1 MTEENFKDFY
11 RLIVIGP
18 TGAGKSQFCNF
29 VQRDTTNTKNKV
41 SNSLNS
47 CTQDPKSNIFE
58 RKKTKYEFI
67 DTAGNSDSSDN
78 DEINLKKLVE
88 YLKEKKEIDYI
99 ALLLKY
105 GERLTKE
112 TRAYIH
118 LLGKIFTYW
127 EFYTHL
133 CVFFTKSPP
142 IPPQPKEKD
151 PEYKK
156 KNKKYEKAKKE
167 QQFYIKEINDI
178 LREAFK
184 VEPNQT
190 LPDIKVYFIDTQYDE
205 DEEEYDERYQ
215 NAVDIMIM
223 QMKLDVFKFHSLNTS
238 QLDYSGIRAENKIR
252 QRSSTIENLDKL
264 IQKKIKSENDREKK
278 INQLKEDIQK
288 AKNKNIN
295 NEEIQEK
302 EKELE
307 NLIKELEDE
316 KKKNNEKLEKLRNFE
331 KNCNE
336 IQKIIDNEAK
346 EKGINVSY
354 LDNLIDNSCKVAKY
368 LGISGGISFLLGLG
382 GLALSTACPA
392 AAPIVATFCFTG
404 AGGLTLGSAGA
415 GAVALG
421 AKLKKDSQNP

>member
-1 MTEENFKDFY
+1 M
-11 RLIVIGP
+11 
-18 TGAGKSQFCNF
+18 
-29 VQRDTTNTKNKV
+29 
-41 SNSLNS
+41 
-47 CTQDPKSNIFE
+47 
-58 RKKTKYEFI
+58 
-67 DTAGNSDSSDN
+67 
-78 DEINLKKLVE
+78 
-88 YLKEKKEIDYI
+88 
-99 ALLLKY
+99 
-105 GERLTKE
+105 
-112 TRAYIH
+112 
-118 LLGKIFTYW
+118 
-127 EFYTHL
+127 
-133 CVFFTKSPP
+133 FFTKSPP

-264 IQKKIKSENDREKK
+264 IQKKIKSENDREKNK
-278 INQLKEDIQK
+278 SIKRRYSK
-288 AKNKNIN
+288 GKNKNIN

-331 KNCNE
+331 KDCNE

-421 AKLKKDSQNP
+421 AKLKKDSQKPWNEKNKLNEDLINN